1 MTEHDDLPVEGSE
14 QPDPLIDELR
24 GLFGGVPE
32 HVERGARAVYTWRT
46 IDEELAELPVV
57 SRDSLDRADE
67 LVGVRARGVRRRL
80 SLEWSALAI
89 EFEVAESAGE
99 RRLIG
104 QLDPPTA
111 AELQLE
117 HAGGGTEGRSDEL
130 GHFELAAPRRGP
142 ARLRCTPAGSSRS
155 YRSEWIL
162 L

>member
-1 MTEHDDLPVEGSE
+1 VTDRDDFPVEGGE
-14 QPDPLIDELR
+14 RPDPLVDELR
-24 GLFGGVPE
+24 ALFGGVPE
-32 HVERGARAVYTWRT
+32 HVERGARAVYAWRT

-57 SRDSLDRADE
+57 SSDSLDRTDD

-89 EFEVAESAGE
+89 EFEVVESAGE

-117 HAGGGTEGRSDEL
+117 FRGGGIDGRSDEL

-142 ARLRCTPAGSSRS
+142 ARLRCTPTGSSRS

>member
-1 MTEHDDLPVEGSE
+1 VTERDDFPVEGGE
-14 QPDPLIDELR
+14 RPDPLVEELR
-24 GLFGGVPE
+24 ALFGGVPE
-32 HVERGARAVYTWRT
+32 HVERGASAVYTWRT
-46 IDEELAELPVV
+46 IDEELAELPVA

-89 EFEVAESAGE
+89 EFEITESAGE

-104 QLDPPTA
+104 QLDPPAA

-117 HAGGGTEGRSDEL
+117 HAGGASEARSDEL
-130 GHFELAAPRRGP
+130 GHFELPAPRRGP
-142 ARLRCTPAGSSRS
+142 ARLRCTPAGSRRS